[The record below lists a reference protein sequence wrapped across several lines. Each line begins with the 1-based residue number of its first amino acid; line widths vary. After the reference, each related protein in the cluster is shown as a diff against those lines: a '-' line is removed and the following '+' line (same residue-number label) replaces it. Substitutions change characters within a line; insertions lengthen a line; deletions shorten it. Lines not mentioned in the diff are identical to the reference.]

1 MKISIRLATIDDVPT
16 LKDLIGESVSVLS
29 AQFYTSKQITIALSH
44 VFGVDTQLILDGTY
58 FIAEVDGH
66 LAGSGG
72 WSKRKTLFGGDQLK
86 AAQADAS
93 PDAPTDPAP
102 DALLNP
108 ASDAARVRAFFVHPE
123 WSRKGLGNLILK
135 ACEDAARNE
144 GFRRVEL
151 AATLPGVPF
160 YLAAGYEKAE
170 EIPIAMPDGETLL
183 TIRMTRLL

>member
-1 MKISIRLATIDDVPT
+1 
-16 LKDLIGESVSVLS
+16 
-29 AQFYTSKQITIALSH
+29 
-44 VFGVDTQLILDGTY
+44 
-58 FIAEVDGH
+58 
-66 LAGSGG
+66 
-72 WSKRKTLFGGDQLK
+72 
-86 AAQADAS
+86 
-93 PDAPTDPAP
+93 
-102 DALLNP
+102 
-108 ASDAARVRAFFVHPE
+108 
-123 WSRKGLGNLILK
+123 ILK